1 MRIFGIYLNNVVR
14 NLYSIPKGV
23 NSIHD
28 ETLIS
33 VFLCNTRLKLLS
45 KRTSTLTSRLLPKIT
60 DSLSL
65 NWFNVFFFNFDVL
78 IWLVYQNTP
87 HWLICVFTN
96 VNIIK
101 MHQI

>member
-28 ETLIS
+28 EKTLIS
-33 VFLCNTRLKLLS
+33 VFLSNTRLKLLS

-65 NWFNVFFFNFDVL
+65 N
-78 IWLVYQNTP
+78 
-87 HWLICVFTN
+87 
-96 VNIIK
+96 
-101 MHQI
+101 